1 MRRREFITALMI
13 APVAGHAVAQGRAK
27 TKRLAVVDP
36 SMKVADM
43 GKDPTYR
50 IFFEDLNRV
59 GYAEGQNLVVER
71 YSAEGARGRHHML
84 AREVVSTRPDL
95 ICTFGNELTS
105 AFQVATGEIPVVVI
119 AGDPVALGIAA
130 SLAHPGGNMTGVA
143 VDVGVEFYGKRLEL
157 LKEMVPRLSKAF
169 YLLSQS
175 LLQGAGHM
183 PMREAAKRLG
193 VSLIPVVLA
202 LFNINEAAYENAF
215 KSMEQDGADALL
227 VSTDTEHYTYRTR
240 LVELVA
246 KTRLP
251 AMFPD
256 RRFVEIGGLMSYGND
271 IVESLRLIASQ
282 IANILRGAK
291 PGDIPFY
298 QVTKFELVINMKT
311 AKSQGIDVPPALLAR
326 ADEVIE

>member
-1 MRRREFITALMI
+1 
-13 APVAGHAVAQGRAK
+13 
-27 TKRLAVVDP
+27 
-36 SMKVADM
+36 MKVADM

-59 GYAEGQNLVVER
+59 GYVEGQNLVVDR
-71 YSAEGARGRHHML
+71 YSAEGARERRAEL

-95 ICTFGNELTS
+95 ICTFGNELAS
-105 AFQVATGEIPVVVI
+105 AFQAANREIPVVVI

-130 SLAHPGGNMTGVA
+130 SLAHPGGNITGVA
-143 VDVGVEFYGKRLEL
+143 VELGGEFYGKRLEL
-157 LKEMVPRLSKAF
+157 LKEMVPRLSKAL
-169 YLLSQS
+169 YLRSSSYLTQS
-175 LLQGAGHM
+175 VGGM
-183 PMREAAKRLG
+183 SMREAAQRLG
-193 VSLIPVVLA
+193 VSLIPVVLP
-202 LFNINEAAYENAF
+202 LTINEAAYENAF
-215 KSMEQDGADALL
+215 KSMEEDSADALL
-227 VSTDTEHYTYRTR
+227 FSTETEHYTYRTR

-246 KTRLP
+246 KSRLP

-271 IVESLRLIASQ
+271 IVESFRLIASQ

-291 PGDIPFY
+291 PGNIPFY

-311 AKSQGIDVPPALLAR
+311 AKSQGIDVPPTLLAR

>member
-27 TKRLAVVDP
+27 TKRLAVIDP
-36 SMKVADM
+36 AMKVADM

-50 IFFEDLNRV
+50 IFFQDLNRV
-59 GYAEGQNLVVER
+59 GYVEGQNLVVER
-71 YSAEGARGRHHML
+71 YSVEGARERRDEL

-95 ICTFGNELTS
+95 ICTFGSELAS
-105 AFQVATGEIPVVVI
+105 AFKAANREIPVVVI

-130 SLAHPGGNMTGVA
+130 SLAHPGGNITGVA

-157 LKEMVPRLSKAF
+157 LKEMVPRLSQAF
-169 YLLSQS
+169 YLFSQS
-175 LLQGAGHM
+175 YLQNLGGM
-183 PMREAAKRLG
+183 PIREAAKRLG

-202 LFNINEAAYENAF
+202 LTINEAAYENAF
-215 KSMEQDGADALL
+215 KLMEQERADALL
-227 VSTDTEHYTYRTR
+227 VSTDTEHYAYRTR

-271 IVESLRLIASQ
+271 IVESFRLIASQ
-282 IANILRGAK
+282 IADILRGAK

>member
-1 MRRREFITALMI
+1 
-13 APVAGHAVAQGRAK
+13 
-27 TKRLAVVDP
+27 
-36 SMKVADM
+36 MKVADM
-43 GKDPTYR
+43 AKDPTYR
-50 IFFEDLNRV
+50 IFFKELNRV
-59 GYAEGQNLVVER
+59 GYVEGQNLVVDR
-71 YSAEGARGRHHML
+71 YSAEGARERRADL

-95 ICTFGNELTS
+95 ICAFGNDLTS
-105 AFQVATGEIPVVVI
+105 AFNAATREIPVVVI
-119 AGDPVALGIAA
+119 AAGDPVALGIAA
-130 SLAHPGGNMTGVA
+130 SLAHPGGNITGVA
-143 VDVGVEFYGKRLEL
+143 VNVGVEFYGKRLEL

-175 LLQGAGHM
+175 LLQSAGGM

-202 LFNINEAAYENAF
+202 WDNINEAAYENAF
-215 KSMEQDGADALL
+215 KSMEQDRADALL
-227 VSTDTEHYTYRTR
+227 VSTDPEHYAYRTR

-251 AMFPD
+251 AILPD

-271 IVESLRLIASQ
+271 IVESYRLIASQ
-282 IANILRGAK
+282 IADILRGTK
-291 PGDIPFY
+291 PEDSPFY